1 MKTHGESIIRLGVLI
16 SVMALVACGEQVQ
29 EPMAQ
34 ETTGQ
39 QASESS
45 AFTPSEL
52 KQREIGRRA
61 IETVIWAMPAVNY
74 DRMFVAGLEAE
85 SEANNI
91 VYWSRPISWLNQT
104 MTPNPNTIYVMP
116 FIDTTDV
123 GPMVMEMP
131 PAEGGAIVG
140 TLHDVW
146 QMPLEDVGV
155 AGADKGQGGK
165 YLILPPDYE
174 GDVPDGYITLRSK
187 TYETWGLLRSTIESD
202 DDAGIARSV
211 EYARRV
217 KLYPLSEAANPPA
230 TTFVDAIDVLYDGNI
245 PYDLRFFES
254 VNRIVQTQPWLE
266 RDKAMIDTLKSIGIE
281 KGKPFSP
288 DEQMKQ
294 ILNASIAEAK
304 AWLDVEYVAG
314 YATPFN
320 EGTHWV
326 WPDLFDFVPEAQ
338 VEYADPDSYG
348 LDSRG
353 VAYTF
358 VFFTPK
364 RLGDAAGSFYLFAIH
379 DSKGM
384 DLNGS
389 NTYRL
394 QVPANVPIKLF
405 WSVVAYDRETHGLI
419 RDMSHP
425 TRASNT
431 PELVM
436 NEDGSVD
443 IWFAP
448 EAPEGKES
456 NWIPTKA
463 GGRFELVFRF
473 FGPEPP
479 LFDKTWVLPDLEQMN

>member
-1 MKTHGESIIRLGVLI
+1 MRTLKAKIML
-16 SVMALVACGEQVQ
+16 ALVAMLLPQIVS
-29 EPMAQ
+29 AQ
-34 ETTGQ
+34 
-39 QASESS
+39 S
-45 AFTPSEL
+45 AYTAAEL
-52 KQREIGRRA
+52 KQREIERRA
-61 IETVIWAMPAVNY
+61 IEAVIWAMPAVNY
-74 DRMFVAGLEAE
+74 DRMYVAGLEAGA
-85 SEANNI
+85 EANNI

-131 PAEGGAIVG
+131 PAQGGAIVG
-140 TLHDVW
+140 TIMDVW
-146 QMPLEDVGV
+146 QMPIEDVGV
-155 AGADKGQGGK
+155 AGVDKGQGGK

-174 GDVPDGYITLRSK
+174 GSVPDGYIPLPSK
-187 TYETWGLLRSTIESD
+187 TYQTWGLLRSTIESD

-211 EYARRV
+211 EYARQV

-254 VNRIVQTQPWLE
+254 VNRIVQTEPWLE
-266 RDKAMIDTLKSIGIE
+266 RDKAMIDTLRSVGIE
-281 KGKPFSP
+281 KGTPFSP
-288 DEQMKQ
+288 DEQTKQ
-294 ILNASIAEAK
+294 ILNTSMAEAK
-304 AWLDVEYVAG
+304 AWIDAEYSAAYG
-314 YATPFN
+314 TPFN
-320 EGTHWV
+320 EGTRWAM
-326 WPDLFDFVPEAQ
+326 PFIPEFVPEAQ
-338 VEYADPDSYG
+338 AEYANPDSYS
-348 LDSRG
+348 LDARG
-353 VAYTF
+353 VLYTF

-364 RLGDAAGSFYLFAIH
+364 RLGEAGSGSFYFFAIH
-379 DSKGM
+379 DSNGV
-384 DLNGS
+384 DLDGS

-394 QVPANVPIKLF
+394 RVPPNVPVSLF

-419 RDMSHP
+419 KGMSHP

-448 EAPEGKES
+448 EAPEGKGS

-479 LFDKTWVLPDLEQMN
+479 LFDQTWVLPDLERMN